1 MSDSSWDIPAIV
13 IGSCAI
19 FFVIFA
25 IFIAYQR
32 FKNMITIATNITN
45 PSSMNLT
52 ANWSSNNPSEIPT
65 IGVSTNWANKSNQPL
80 GISTRWLPTESITD
94 TAISMF
100 DQSTARSN
108 RSTDRSTLRMNIF

>member
-65 IGVSTNWANKSNQPL
+65 IGVSTNWASKSNHPL
-80 GISTRWLPTESITD
+80 GISSKWLPTQSITEA
-94 TAISMF
+94 AIGMF
-100 DQSTARSN
+100 DQSTAKNN
-108 RSTDRSTLRMNIF
+108 RLTNQSTMRMNIF